1 MSARQ
6 AAMLLALAA
15 LWGASFLF
23 IAEAV
28 GELGAVGVA
37 EGRVVL
43 AVAGLL
49 LYAAATARM
58 PALRHRWRGYLLL
71 GAINAALPF
80 ALIGLAEETIP
91 ASLAAIVNATAPLFS
106 AVGAALWLGDRI
118 HRTGGIGLALGV
130 VGVALVVGLA
140 PVALTGSTLLAIG
153 ASLAAA
159 AAYAVGGH
167 LVKLRFSG
175 ESPLALA
182 IGQQAGAAAAL
193 IAPLAAWPPHEAP
206 RAATIGSVLALGLAC
221 TAAAYLLYFRLIAEL
236 GATSALTVTY
246 LVPVFGVGWAALFRG
261 ERITAG
267 MIGGAFVVLVGVLLV
282 TRSAAGER
290 ARAAIPP
297 PSQPAPPA
305 PEPSGRRFGS

>member
-1 MSARQ
+1 MSGRQ
-6 AAMLLALAA
+6 GAMLLALAA

-43 AVAGLL
+43 ALAGLL
-49 LYAAATARM
+49 LYAAATARV
-58 PALRHRWRGYLLL
+58 PALRRRWRAYLLL
-71 GAINAALPF
+71 GAVNAALPF
-80 ALIGLAEETIP
+80 ALIGVAEETIP

-106 AVGAALWLGDRI
+106 ALGAALWLGQPIR
-118 HRTGGIGLALGV
+118 RAGGAGLALGV
-130 VGVALVVGLA
+130 LGVALVVGLA
-140 PVALTGSTLLAIG
+140 PIALTGSTLLAIG

-167 LVKLRFSG
+167 LVNLRFAG
-175 ESPLALA
+175 ETPLALA
-182 IGQQAGAAAAL
+182 VGQQAGAAAVL
-193 IAPLAAWPPHEAP
+193 LAPLAAWPPPDVP

-246 LVPVFGVGWAALFRG
+246 LVPVFGVLWAALFRG

-267 MIGGAFVVLVGVLLV
+267 MIAGALVVLVGVLLV
-282 TRSAAGER
+282 TRSGS
-290 ARAAIPP
+290 
-297 PSQPAPPA
+297 PSPAHGQRFPA
-305 PEPSGRRFGS
+305 